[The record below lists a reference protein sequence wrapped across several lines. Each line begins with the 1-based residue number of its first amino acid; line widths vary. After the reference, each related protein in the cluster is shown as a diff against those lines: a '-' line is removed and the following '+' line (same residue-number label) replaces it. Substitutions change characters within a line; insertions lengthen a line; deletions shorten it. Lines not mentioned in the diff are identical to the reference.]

1 MSFFRRE
8 KHTIFIIMRRP
19 VLNSAFLD
27 ITVFFLILAAAVLRG
42 YAFCGGDLDTYLP
55 FILHEHDPSLFKNEL
70 LLGTLGSHPVYIW
83 KFMAF
88 FLQWIDVR
96 LLMQCAFCVQTFLI
110 AAGAVVF
117 FRTFFGSGRKWMLF
131 LLLLAIPVTSGG
143 YGVYGLNP
151 YGYFHAGAL
160 AFGLVLLT
168 YSLIDRGCWMTGGV
182 LTGIMFLF
190 HPVTAVYA
198 MAFFIIRAVYDI
210 VRKKKSGRIVLGA
223 CLLAATALPSIIP
236 AFHSFLT
243 PAGSGIDAHLWRELA
258 RFRMNHGYFISAW
271 VPDRFLQ
278 LAGCFLALFYVF
290 RKHPAFNR
298 LLPVMIAVA
307 GGLALAAIGDFF
319 NVRLFLR
326 LQFGRCSYFAYF
338 LVVAFAAGALTDR
351 ALWNNGKKARCAWN
365 IAFLIALVITG
376 NAALSGQPY
385 FIKTIIT
392 ALLIAAA
399 GLVIVMSFRRVHPGL
414 LFACLAGVVLTA
426 TLPRSF
432 TLFNWTTA
440 QSLRDPWVAVGLWCG
455 SSLPEDEVV
464 MIPLDNE
471 NFRPRAL
478 RATYCSW
485 KDGAPHLFC
494 DSTLSMWWRRMRNF
508 GVTLS
513 SKRSEF
519 PVLYRDHAVNV
530 ARAEGVRYVVFE
542 KSLSPAAAGRTV
554 YENSRFEVIDLGEN
568 AAR

>member
-1 MSFFRRE
+1 
-8 KHTIFIIMRRP
+8 MRRP
-19 VLNSAFLD
+19 VFTSAFLD
-27 ITVFFLILAAAVLRG
+27 MAVFFLILAAAVLRE
-42 YAFCGGDLDTYLP
+42 YAFSGGDLDTYLP
-55 FILHEHDPSLFKNEL
+55 FILHGHDPSLFKNEL
-70 LLGTLGSHPVYIW
+70 LLGTLGAHPVYIW
-83 KFMAF
+83 KFMSLL
-88 FLQWIDVR
+88 LQWIDVR
-96 LLMQCAFCVQTFLI
+96 LLMRCAFCVQAFLI

-117 FRTFFGSGRKWMLF
+117 FRTFFGGGRKWMLF
-131 LLLLAIPVTSGG
+131 LLLLVIPVTSGG

-160 AFGLVLLT
+160 AFGMVLLA
-168 YSLIDRGCWMTGGV
+168 YSLIDRGFWVIGGA

-198 MAFFIIRAVYDI
+198 LAFFVIRAVFDI
-210 VRKKKSGRIVLGA
+210 VRGEKTGRIFLGA
-223 CLLAATALPSIIP
+223 CLLAAAALPSIIP

-258 RFRMNHGYFISAW
+258 RFRMNHGYFISTW
-271 VPDRFLQ
+271 VPDRFIQ
-278 LAGCFLALFYVF
+278 LAACFLALFCVF

-298 LLPVMIAVA
+298 LLPIMIAVA

-326 LQFGRCSYFAYF
+326 LQLGRCSYFAYF
-338 LVVAFAAGALTDR
+338 LVIAFVAGALTDR
-351 ALWNNGKKARCAWN
+351 TLWNNEKKASFAWN

-376 NAALSGQPY
+376 NAALSGQPH

-392 ALLIAAA
+392 VLLIAA
-399 GLVIVMSFRRVHPGL
+399 GGFVTVRFFRNVHPGL
-414 LFACLAGVVLTA
+414 LFACLAAMVLIA
-426 TLPRSF
+426 TLPRSL
-432 TLFNWTTA
+432 TMFNWTTA

-455 SSLPEDEVV
+455 SSLPEDEIV
-464 MIPLDNE
+464 MVPLDKE

-494 DSTLSMWWRRMRNF
+494 DSTLSLWWRRMQNF

-513 SKRSEF
+513 SKRSDF
-519 PVLYRDHAVNV
+519 PALYRDHAVTV
-530 ARAEGVRYVVFE
+530 ARAEGIRFVIFE
-542 KSLSPAAAGRTV
+542 KSLPPLAAGRTV
-554 YENSRFEVIDLGEN
+554 YENSCYGVIDLGEN
-568 AAR
+568 TAR